1 MGKYSNAVL
10 TENGVILG
18 ALKTTS
24 LEENC
29 KRILFP
35 GAKYALPAPQEKADP
50 TDKTAL
56 TSALRGFSI
65 SADKADLIFKN
76 VAGLAYSTAAQIVSE
91 YEKLPPMSEDIADF
105 VYDYLFNGETSPCLL
120 YGNGVPKDFA
130 AKRLEGSIPCD
141 SLQQAQDILYSYNGQ
156 KKAFEEKKR
165 RLLSVVQN
173 RKKKEEKKLGQI
185 WEKLKECDNS
195 EEYRLSGEL
204 ITANIY
210 QLERG
215 MSECRLPNYYDPEY
229 KEKRIALDKTLTP
242 SQNAQKY
249 YKKYA
254 KLKRTVE
261 ALLPRKEDEEG
272 ELAYTESILFAL
284 SQAEEMSDLADIEE
298 ELISLGL
305 LKPRAVKQKKIAEVP
320 FRKYEKD
327 GFTILAGRNN
337 VQNDKLV
344 RSAVKND
351 VWLHTQK
358 YHSSH
363 VVIVTEGRV
372 VPNGV
377 LEYAASIC
385 ARFSDGKHGSKIP
398 VDYCEIRFV
407 KKPSKSKAGF
417 VIYTDYKT
425 LLVDPIEL

>member
-1 MGKYSNAVL
+1 
-10 TENGVILG
+10 
-18 ALKTTS
+18 

-35 GAKYALPAPQEKADP
+35 GAKYALPAPQDKANP
-50 TDKTAL
+50 EDKAAL
-56 TSALRGFSI
+56 AFALQGFYV
-65 SADKADLIFKN
+65 SADKADYLFKN
-76 VAGLAYSTAAQIVSE
+76 VAGLAYSTAAQIVAE
-91 YEKLPPMSEDIADF
+91 YEKVAPMPESIADF
-105 VYDYLFNGETSPCLL
+105 VYDYLFGGATSPCIL
-120 YGNGVPKDFA
+120 YVDGVPKDFA
-130 AKRLEGSIPCD
+130 AKRLEGSILCN

-165 RLLSVVQN
+165 RLLSVAQS

-185 WEKLKECDNS
+185 MEKLKECENG
-195 EEYRLSGEL
+195 EEYRLAGEL

-261 ALLPRKEDEEG
+261 ALTPRKEEEEG

-284 SQAEEMSDLADIEE
+284 SQAEEGSDLADIEE

-305 LKPRAVKQKKIAEVP
+305 LKPKAVKQKKAAEVP

-327 GFTILAGRNN
+327 GFIILAGRNN

-344 RSAVKND
+344 KSAAKND
-351 VWLHTQK
+351 IWLHTQK

-363 VVIVTEGRV
+363 VVIVTEGRK
-372 VPNGV
+372 VPDGV
-377 LEYAASIC
+377 LEYAAAVC

-417 VIYTDYKT
+417 VVYTDYKT
-425 LLVDPIEL
+425 LLVDPLA